1 MPYKTFHNWLFDGSK
16 NSPIPE
22 ATEKVDLLKYNSPI
36 TNTYLIKIFLKNGSL
51 NHYLNTYFNNIG
63 LRYMEKED
71 LFKFIKKCVLDFR
84 VRRKDIIYFP
94 YKRKTKLF
102 EVLREKVPEF
112 KNNDIS
118 LLCKLIDVSKEKDMI
133 YQSLNID
140 KPKKIKL
147 GKKKIKKG
155 KVSLDKF
162 LNENF
167 SMLSIK

>member
-1 MPYKTFHNWLFDGSK
+1 
-16 NSPIPE
+16 
-22 ATEKVDLLKYNSPI
+22 
-36 TNTYLIKIFLKNGSL
+36 
-51 NHYLNTYFNNIG
+51 
-63 LRYMEKED
+63 
-71 LFKFIKKCVLDFR
+71 
-84 VRRKDIIYFP
+84 
-94 YKRKTKLF
+94 
-102 EVLREKVPEF
+102 
-112 KNNDIS
+112 
-118 LLCKLIDVSKEKDMI
+118 VSKEKDMI